1 MFNTRL
7 KELRLS
13 KGDTQASLAQ
23 KMGVSSRTIASYE
36 QGINE
41 PSMETLINLSNYF
54 NVTTDYLIGRS
65 ECKTIDMQKLYDEIG
80 LSENSIGLLKSMTIF
95 RDETKELSI
104 SQLSPINCVDFCLS
118 RNDLSLRL
126 FDSIYSYFL
135 AHIRSD
141 QKVYISKSGKL
152 IINPNPSDNLGVFQ
166 TINNRYLESSILQ
179 EITEQLKEFKSEY
192 QKINGITKGTP

>member
-1 MFNTRL
+1 MFRL
-7 KELRLS
+7 LLS
-13 KGDTQASLAQ
+13 TVFLFFS
-23 KMGVSSRTIASYE
+23 
-36 QGINE
+36 
-41 PSMETLINLSNYF
+41 TLHYF
-54 NVTTDYLIGRS
+54 F
-65 ECKTIDMQKLYDEIG
+65 
-80 LSENSIGLLKSMTIF
+80 LKNIF
-95 RDETKELSI
+95 RHIYATCRLILPISNCIFVGGCHAFMYCSASSNVPLSV
-104 SQLSPINCVDFCLS
+104 SEKCHLTN
-118 RNDLSLRL
+118 NDLSLRL